1 MLVSAVFVTIGLRMV
16 ASPESI
22 DRPAVLTLFWGWF
35 GVIFFGAT
43 GLVGLCSLLRP
54 TQLILTRAGFQ
65 VHGLRLKPLVPWNA
79 VERFFISKVKSTKF
93 VSYTLKTSVNSPV
106 QRAAALVTSSDR
118 ADGRIPPYLERG
130 ADEVGAL
137 LEEWRLQYSVVD

>member
-1 MLVSAVFVTIGLRMV
+1 MLVSAVLVTIGLWMV

-22 DRPAVLTLFWGWF
+22 DRPAWFTLFWGWF
-35 GVIFFGAT
+35 SVIFFGAT
-43 GLVGLCSLLRP
+43 GLAGLCSLLRP
-54 TQLILTRAGFQ
+54 TQLILTHAGFQ
-65 VHGLRLKPLVPWNA
+65 VHRLRLKPLVPWNT

-118 ADGRIPPYLERG
+118 TDGRIPPYLERG
-130 ADEVGAL
+130 AEEVGAL

>member
-1 MLVSAVFVTIGLRMV
+1 M
-16 ASPESI
+16 SPESFSRGS
-22 DRPAVLTLFWGWF
+22 DESNLLLGWF
-35 GVIFFGAT
+35 GLLFFGAT
-43 GLVGLCSLLRP
+43 ALPVLRSLVRP
-54 TQLILTRAGFQ
+54 TQLILTREGFQ

-93 VSYTLKTSVNSPV
+93 VSYTLKTSVNFPM

-118 ADGRIPPYLERG
+118 ADGRIPTYLERG
-130 ADEVGAL
+130 AEEVGAL